1 MPSGT
6 TYEQL
11 QYADYVG
18 FLNELSESL
27 GSFWI
32 NPTWWI
38 PEAENPVI
46 SNAWELNTLKGFGEL
61 TEVKGSGI
69 VYKIPKKGWNAEP
82 EASKINERFADY
94 NFDGASENGNS
105 YNVPARGLGDNNP
118 LFTQGTNL
126 HCIPGRM
133 DCDKIDWTWPYEATV
148 NPNENASYT
157 RQIKNSPVRLVR
169 FGDSFH

>member
-1 MPSGT
+1 MYVQPELKFDPNDDTYGQDTLSVPTEEFVQKLIDQTVPSGT

-11 QYADYVG
+11 QYADYMV

-61 TEVKGSGI
+61 TEVKGS
-69 VYKIPKKGWNAEP
+69 WNCLQ
-82 EASKINERFADY
+82 D
-94 NFDGASENGNS
+94 
-105 YNVPARGLGDNNP
+105 
-118 LFTQGTNL
+118 T
-126 HCIPGRM
+126 
-133 DCDKIDWTWPYEATV
+133 
-148 NPNENASYT
+148 
-157 RQIKNSPVRLVR
+157 
-169 FGDSFH
+169 